1 MCILFTSTRDDL
13 DDVLDLHVGE
23 HDLVEQ
29 AEGVLLDLDVV
40 LGLLPLLSDVD
51 HNERHGDNKGG
62 NVHSKHDV
70 ANLCIKKP
78 LRKCNPNTERIIK
91 YIKTIMT

>member
-1 MCILFTSTRDDL
+1 MYVSLFTGTRDDL

-29 AEGVLLDLDVV
+29 AEGVLLDLDLVV
-40 LGLLPLLSDVD
+40 RLLPLPGDVD
-51 HNERHGDNKGG
+51 HDERNGDNKRG
-62 NVHSKHDV
+62 NVHSKHNV

-78 LRKCNPNTERIIK
+78 LRKCNSNTKNLIK
-91 YIKTIMT
+91 YN